1 MHCDL
6 QSWQSC
12 LGKQTISS
20 TATAVTSARRNGYA
34 RSIKKERNR
43 KQYGSQFPYRCIYSE
58 LAKQCTSLVRSTF
71 APDSLFLIFSLLLE
85 LLHDHRSCWTYIC
98 EYSALHFSDTQQQ
111 LDSLQYTMVC
121 TCSWWERL
129 SCPAI
134 LPDRYRRQWKWIV
147 TVSLAVVYFVS
158 WGNIHSYPLL
168 FGPLQEEFKTSAIET
183 GKLICLK
190 SWKWQRL

>member
-1 MHCDL
+1 MHCELKSWRIIMHCDL

-71 APDSLFLIFSLLLE
+71 APDCLFLIFSLLLE
-85 LLHDHRSCWTYIC
+85 LLHDHRSRWNWLFA
-98 EYSALHFSDTQQQ
+98 SAVHCISRTHNNSSPACSILWLALVAGGRGSPAQPSCRIGTG
-111 LDSLQYTMVC
+111 DS
-121 TCSWWERL
+121 
-129 SCPAI
+129 
-134 LPDRYRRQWKWIV
+134 
-147 TVSLAVVYFVS
+147 
-158 WGNIHSYPLL
+158 GNGL
-168 FGPLQEEFKTSAIET
+168 
-183 GKLICLK
+183 
-190 SWKWQRL
+190 WQFL